1 MRIKEILCTAFGIIS
16 AVFAKIFGGFDA
28 PIVTLMIFMATDYI
42 SGLVLAG
49 VFKKSPKS
57 KNGALESHAG
67 FKGLMRKG
75 ITLLI
80 VMLAFR
86 LDTVTKQNFIADGVI
101 IAFITNEAISIT
113 ENAALIGIPMP
124 AVMLKAIDILKSDTR
139 VQVSNEAELS
149 AD

>member
-1 MRIKEILCTAFGIIS
+1 MKEIIS
-16 AVFAKIFGGFDA
+16 AAAGAIGAVLAKIFGGFDSA
-28 PIVTLMIFMATDYI
+28 LTTLMVFMAADYI
-42 SGLVLAG
+42 SGLILAG

-75 ITLLI
+75 ITLII
-80 VMLAFR
+80 VLLSYR
-86 LDTVTKQNFIADGVI
+86 LDSFTGQSFIADGVI

-124 AVMLKAIDILKSDTR
+124 APLIKAIDILKSDSTK
-139 VQVSNEAELS
+139 
-149 AD
+149 

>member
-1 MRIKEILCTAFGIIS
+1 MKYKEIIS
-16 AVFAKIFGGFDA
+16 AAAGSVGAMAVKLLGAWNGALTTLLIFR
-28 PIVTLMIFMATDYI
+28 ATDYI
-42 SGLVLAG
+42 TGLLLAA

-57 KNGALESHAG
+57 QNGALESRAG
-67 FKGLMRKG
+67 FKGLARKG

-86 LDTVTKQNFIADGVI
+86 LDALTNQSFIASGVI

-124 AVMLKAIDILKSDTR
+124 GVLVKAIDVMKSESGEG
-139 VQVSNEAELS
+139 QEQA
-149 AD
+149 

>member
-1 MRIKEILCTAFGIIS
+1 MKTKEIIS
-16 AVFAKIFGGFDA
+16 AAAGAVGAVLAKIFGGFDSA
-28 PIVTLMIFMATDYI
+28 LTTLMIFMAADYI

-67 FKGLMRKG
+67 FKGLVRKG
-75 ITLLI
+75 IILII
-80 VMLAFR
+80 VMLSYR
-86 LDTVTKQNFIADGVI
+86 LDIITGQNFIADGVI

-124 AVMLKAIDILKSDTR
+124 KPIIKAIDILKT
-139 VQVSNEAELS
+139 E
-149 AD
+149 

>member
-1 MRIKEILCTAFGIIS
+1 MKIKEIIS
-16 AVFAKIFGGFDA
+16 AAAGAIGAVLAKIFGGFDSA
-28 PIVTLMIFMATDYI
+28 LTTLMVFMAADYI
-42 SGLVLAG
+42 SGLILAG

-75 ITLLI
+75 ITLII
-80 VMLAFR
+80 VLLSYR
-86 LDTVTKQNFIADGVI
+86 LDSFTGQSFIADGVI

-124 AVMLKAIDILKSDTR
+124 APLIKAIDILKSDSTK
-139 VQVSNEAELS
+139 
-149 AD
+149 